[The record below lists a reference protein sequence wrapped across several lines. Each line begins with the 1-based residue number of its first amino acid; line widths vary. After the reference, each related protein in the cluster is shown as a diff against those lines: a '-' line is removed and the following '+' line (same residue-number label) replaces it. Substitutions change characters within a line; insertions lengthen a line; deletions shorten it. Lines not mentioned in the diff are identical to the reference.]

1 MSLLS
6 KHFSITYVKNK
17 TAMTANKNLIT
28 YFFHTSYDARKKYN
42 FDTSLFSLNGNIIIA
57 DFYSARVLA
66 QKINEVRSGDSPVT
80 AGQINALGLLHEIF
94 HYAIRIYE
102 DEHNPGVFSKAI
114 HTLKS
119 QLGEKN
125 LQKVL
130 LGFIQKFP
138 PLNVYKGNVTAEEY
152 LQQSTGNKANSEII
166 LEEIFLLHLEN
177 INQAFL
183 PLKELYDDTPLVQQ
197 TPYVQFLIETEK
209 FFEKEKPF
217 GEENLSLTSF
227 LKQPILTN
235 PYNIDAQLEFIMSK
249 WSKIIPSDIIT
260 KLLKSVDLIKEDA
273 KLFMHPAEGGTH
285 TGVAFIPSY
294 KEGQTTDSVE
304 KKYSLSFQE
313 YLEYE
318 HFTEDT
324 HWMPEVVMIAKNT
337 YVWLEQLS
345 KRYQKP
351 ITRLDEVPDE
361 ELDIL
366 ARWNFTAIWLIG
378 VWERSS
384 ASQKIKQATGNPEA
398 ASSAYSLF
406 DYVVAGELGG
416 EPAFQNLKYRAWLRG
431 IRIASDMVPNHTGI
445 FSKWIIE
452 NPDHF
457 IQSSRTP
464 FPNYTFT
471 GMDLSDNPDISIRI
485 EDKYYSRSDAAVVF
499 QRVDNRTGET
509 RYIYHGNDGTNMP
522 WNDTAQLNLLKP
534 EVRESLIQTIMHVAR
549 QFPIIRF
556 DAAMTLTKK
565 HYQRL
570 WFPQPGTGGDI
581 PSRAD
586 FAMTREEF
594 DNAMPNEFWRE
605 VVDRI
610 NNEMPN
616 TLLLAEAFWLMEGY
630 FVRTLGMHRVY
641 NSAFMHMLMKEE
653 NDRYKTLIKN
663 TLEFN
668 PEILK
673 RYVNFMSNPDEET
686 AVRQFGKDDKYIG
699 ICIMMVT
706 LPGLP
711 MFGHGQVEGFAEKYG
726 MEYRKSYYTEFPD
739 LHLIR
744 RHEEE
749 IFPLMQKR
757 HLFSQVEHFEL
768 YDVYNGNG
776 NVNENVFAYSN
787 ISGDERAL
795 IIYNNSYN
803 SVNGWI
809 NFSTGKVHSSDEKK
823 NIYRKKLS
831 EALQFKYDDG
841 YFYILKEHQSNLE
854 YLIPAG
860 KLLHNGFH
868 FNLQGYKYKAFI
880 NIREVYDTN
889 GDYKRLYEQIGD
901 EGVPSVENVLQEMN
915 LTPIHYA
922 MQQLFNSETFHHFDN
937 YCFQHKLK
945 EDDNTPLPLKI
956 IIGKYEWLLSESK
969 KTLHLRF
976 DVNVAS
982 KEFERKIRSI
992 KKIEEYLQKVKK
1004 MKRQPKWFSEGESSI
1019 TIYSNNGYLR
1029 QLEIFFIFIALDEL
1043 QKLLAENNH
1052 QFNNIEKLVI
1062 EKPLQKLFA
1071 KREFNNDTVLY
1082 SVEIV
1087 KTLLSVSNLFD
1098 KDVKEVKSFSNET
1111 DLLNKEIEVFKEM
1124 FSYKKVKSFI
1134 KYNEYD
1140 EKKYFSKEQFELL
1153 LDWITTSIIFR
1164 VYNSKSSFTKSTEE
1178 KKYLIDNVK
1187 YYLFLNQLLKKRA
1200 NESGYVIE
1208 EFLSIPEKIERI
1220 KKKPVKTTV
1229 AGKKKTEENEKT
1241 TVSKVK
1247 KKKENKAS
1255 ASTPKKKKN

>member
-1 MSLLS
+1 MS
-6 KHFSITYVKNK
+6 HFSDNFLLPDNK
-17 TAMTANKNLIT
+17 MKTEIKQSSDPIT
-28 YFFHTSYDARKKYN
+28 YFFHTSIGARKKYN
-42 FDTSLFSLNGNIIIA
+42 FDTSLFSLKGNIIIA
-57 DFYSARVLA
+57 DFYHARVLA
-66 QKINEVRSGDSPVT
+66 QQINSKRLGEMPVT

-94 HYAIRIYE
+94 HFAIRVYE
-102 DEHNPGVFSKAI
+102 DELNPGVFTKAI
-114 HTLKS
+114 NTLRT
-119 QLGEKN
+119 QLGEDD

-130 LGFIQKFP
+130 LEFTRKFP
-138 PLNVYKGNVTAEEY
+138 PLNVYTGNISAEEY
-152 LQQSTGNKANSEII
+152 LEQSTGNKSNSEII

-217 GEENLSLTSF
+217 GEDNLPLTAF
-227 LKQPILTN
+227 LKQPILAN
-235 PYNIDAQLEFIMSK
+235 PYNIDAQLEFIKTK
-249 WSKIIPSDIIT
+249 WSKIIPADFIS
-260 KLLKSVDLIKEDA
+260 KLLRSVDLIKEDA
-273 KLFMHPAEGGTH
+273 KLFMHPHTGGGDS
-285 TGVAFIPSY
+285 GVAFIPSY
-294 KEGQTTDSVE
+294 KEGQTADSVE
-304 KKYSLSFQE
+304 LKYSLSYQE

-337 YVWLEQLS
+337 FVWLEQLS
-345 KRYQKP
+345 KKYQRS

-361 ELDIL
+361 ELDML

-378 VWERSS
+378 VWERSR

-406 DYVVAGELGG
+406 DYVVASELGG
-416 EPAFQNLKYRAWLRG
+416 EPAFHNLKYRAWVRG

-452 NPDHF
+452 NPDYF
-457 IQSSRTP
+457 IQSSRPP

-471 GMDLSDNPDISIRI
+471 GMDLSDDPNISIRI
-485 EDKYYSRSDAAVVF
+485 EDKYFSRSDAAVVF
-499 QRVDNRTGET
+499 QRVDNRTGEV

-534 EVRESLIQTIMHVAR
+534 EVRESLIQMIMHVAR
-549 QFPIIRF
+549 QFSIIRF

-565 HYQRL
+565 HYHRL

-594 DNAMPNEFWRE
+594 DNVMPNEFWRE

-610 NNEMPN
+610 NKEMPN

-653 NDRYKTLIKN
+653 NDRYRILIKN

-699 ICIMMVT
+699 VCLMMVT

-711 MFGHGQVEGFAEKYG
+711 MFGHGQIEGFAEKYG

-787 ISGDERAL
+787 VSGDERAL
-795 IIYNNSYN
+795 IIFNNSY
-803 SVNGWI
+803 SSINGWI
-809 NFSTGKVHSSDEKK
+809 NFSSGKVHPSDEKK
-823 NIYRKKLS
+823 NIHRRKLC
-831 EALQFKYDDG
+831 EALHLHYNESI
-841 YFYILKEHQSNLE
+841 FYVVKEHKSKLE
-854 YLIPAG
+854 YLIPAE
-860 KLLHNGFH
+860 KLFYNGFH
-868 FNLQGYKYKAFI
+868 FSLTGYDYKAFI
-880 NIREVYDTN
+880 NFREVYDYN
-889 GDYKRLYEQIGD
+889 GVYRRLFEQIGD
-901 EGVPSVENVLQEMN
+901 DGVPSVENALQEMN

-922 MQQLFNSETFHHFDN
+922 LQQLFNSETFHHFDN
-937 YCFQHKLK
+937 FCFQSKPDEK
-945 EDDNTPLPLKI
+945 ENTPLSLKVI
-956 IIGKYEWLLSESK
+956 LGKYEWLLNEMK
-969 KTLHLRF
+969 NTLHLRF
-976 DVNVAS
+976 DVNLAS
-982 KEFERKIRSI
+982 KEFERKIRAI
-992 KKIEEYLQKVKK
+992 KKTEEYLRTVKK
-1004 MKRQPKWFSEGESSI
+1004 QKNIPKWFKEGESGI
-1019 TIYSNNGYLR
+1019 KIYEKKSYLR
-1029 QLEIFFIFIALDEL
+1029 QLEIFFVFFVLDDL
-1043 QKLLAENNH
+1043 QKYLTENNQ
-1052 QFNNIEKLVI
+1052 QFNNVEKLVI
-1062 EKPLQKLFA
+1062 EKPLQKLFSR
-1071 KREFNNDTVLY
+1071 REFNSESVYQTVLLIK
-1082 SVEIV
+1082 SLLASINGFDKSEINPER
-1087 KTLLSVSNLFD
+1087 KENILTSALPIMKDLLS
-1098 KDVKEVKSFSNET
+1098 DVNVKLLIKNNEF
-1111 DLLNKEIEVFKEM
+1111 EG
-1124 FSYKKVKSFI
+1124 
-1134 KYNEYD
+1134 
-1140 EKKYFSKEQFELL
+1140 KKYFNKEQFEILL
-1153 LDWITTSIIFR
+1153 EWITTTLIFT
-1164 VYNSKSSFTKSTEE
+1164 VLYQEKIFTKAAEE
-1178 KKYLIDNVK
+1178 KKFLLENVK
-1187 YYLFLNQLLKKRA
+1187 YFFLMNESLKKHA
-1200 NESGYVIE
+1200 ELSGYVVD
-1208 EFLSIPEKIERI
+1208 EFLVIPESKKTRKRI
-1220 KKKPVKTTV
+1220 VKKKSKKTPT
-1229 AGKKKTEENEKT
+1229 AKSKAASGKK
-1241 TVSKVK
+1241 VVK
-1247 KKKENKAS
+1247 KKKE
-1255 ASTPKKKKN
+1255 